1 MGLRGGL
8 LGSEGCIFSAVI
20 PPNDLISYYLYPA
33 CKEMETQRSKNKN
46 LLKVTELESGRSPTS
61 KFRPLQSSALALP
74 LSLGKGNP
82 KATTS
87 GITRRLSV
95 EASWALS
102 PELWVQ

>member
-1 MGLRGGL
+1 M
-8 LGSEGCIFSAVI
+8 LGSEGYICSAVI

-46 LLKVTELESGRSPTS
+46 LLTELESGRSSTT
-61 KFRPLQSSALALP
+61 KFRPLQSPALALP

-87 GITRRLSV
+87 GITRRLYH
-95 EASWALS
+95 
-102 PELWVQ
+102 

>member
-1 MGLRGGL
+1 M
-8 LGSEGCIFSAVI
+8 LGSEGCIRSAVI

-74 LSLGKGNP
+74 LSSGKGNP

-102 PELWVQ
+102 PELWVE